1 MSIATIIT
9 LMPFILL
16 HLVGLILPGADF
28 VVISSLGVK
37 YSNQKLLTRIMP
49 SLGIASGIISL
60 CLLSMLLISIQLE
73 SSQAGLILLNVLR
86 YLGGGYIIYLAISMF
101 KDSTKAK
108 HSKQIVETQDSKLG
122 NLNWSLF
129 SKGYL
134 TNILNPKAFLLMMA
148 IFSQLITL
156 SVSKESQLTVAIIF
170 GLQGLIWF
178 TLVTL
183 LLGQGLINKFYN
195 QHISLMLKSFALLL
209 FVLGLG
215 VIKG

>member
-1 MSIATIIT
+1 LFTLYATAFGT
-9 LMPFILL
+9 
-16 HLVGLILPGADF
+16 
-28 VVISSLGVK
+28 
-37 YSNQKLLTRIMP
+37 
-49 SLGIASGIISL
+49 
-60 CLLSMLLISIQLE
+60 QLE
-73 SSQAGLILLNVLR
+73 SSKNGLILLSTLR
-86 YLGGGYIIYLAISMF
+86 YLGGGYLIFLAISMF

-108 HSKQIVETQDSKLG
+108 HSKQIIETQDSKLG

-148 IFSQLITL
+148 IFSQLSSL
-156 SVSKESQLTVAIIF
+156 NVSSQTQLIIVLIF

-178 TLVTL
+178 TLVTV
-183 LLGQGLINKFYN
+183 LLGQGLINKFYK
-195 QHISLMLKSFALLL
+195 QHISLMLKSFAILL